1 MALALKIKIEKDEG
15 VGVGLVKK
23 KAMGMQEVSMQ
34 VGQLVHGLG
43 MQTGGRARRGE
54 VGS

>member
-23 KAMGMQEVSMQ
+23 KATGMQEVFGHANWRSCEE
-34 VGQLVHGLG
+34 
-43 MQTGGRARRGE
+43 RRGRKL
-54 VGS
+54 VGLA